1 MARPADPRKAATWQ
15 RRLQRFTAS
24 GMTVPKFCDHEGVA
38 ISAFHYWRQRLR
50 AHRPEQVSRP
60 ATPVFQ
66 PVDLLSQ
73 RAVVIRFAAGGV
85 MEIPGDRVDLIRV
98 AITAMSAEPQPC

>member
-1 MARPADPRKAATWQ
+1 MARPADPRKAAAWQ

-24 GMTVPKFCDHEGVA
+24 GTTVSKFCDRAGVSVA
-38 ISAFHYWRQRLR
+38 AFHYWRRRLGPQQ
-50 AHRPEQVSRP
+50 PERVSRR
-60 ATPVFQ
+60 TISVFQ

-85 MEIPGDRVDLIRV
+85 MEIPGDRPDLIQA
-98 AITAMSAEPQPC
+98 AIAAMSAEPQPC